1 MSDVE
6 PKSGSEPKS
15 RGESA
20 ASDGLAVPNESLA
33 PDPRQKARW
42 VVEAALERKAER
54 PIALDMRSLT
64 SYADAFIVLTG
75 RSDRQVSSIAESVIQ
90 ALKGKGDPPIGVE
103 GLADG
108 NWVLIDC
115 NEVVVHVFDAE
126 TREKYDI
133 ERLWRD
139 APRLDLEIEGIEI
152 EPPIESQEENDSADP
167 AA

>member
-1 MSDVE
+1 M
-6 PKSGSEPKS
+6 
-15 RGESA
+15 
-20 ASDGLAVPNESLA
+20 
-33 PDPRQKARW
+33 
-42 VVEAALERKAER
+42 
-54 PIALDMRSLT
+54 
-64 SYADAFIVLTG
+64 
-75 RSDRQVSSIAESVIQ
+75 IQ

-139 APRLDLEIEGIEI
+139 APRLDLEIEGIEV
-152 EPPIESQEENDSADP
+152 EPAVESQEENDSADP